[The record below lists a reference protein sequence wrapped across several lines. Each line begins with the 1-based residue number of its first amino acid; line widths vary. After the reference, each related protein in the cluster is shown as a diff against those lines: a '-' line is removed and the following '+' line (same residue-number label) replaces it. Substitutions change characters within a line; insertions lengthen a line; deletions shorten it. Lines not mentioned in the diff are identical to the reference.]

1 LFAVLRYNRHIAHWQ
16 EAEIVAELKLFSAT
30 LEVRPPVKSR
40 ERVAAWPTAGFCFAA
55 SDLLWRVAGAHVILL
70 SY

>member
-1 LFAVLRYNRHIAHWQ
+1 M
-16 EAEIVAELKLFSAT
+16 AELKLFSAT

-55 SDLLWRVAGAHVILL
+55 SDLPWRVAGAHVILL